1 MGWFFKKHY
10 IAVIAK
16 YDENTPL
23 KNEIVY
29 CGKTKNIIQAKTR
42 LMNHV
47 SARVPPR
54 LCYVHNGKNLE
65 GEEALKAI
73 GEAIIPSESFVT
85 AKQRDQYYEDFTYVQ
100 VSFYALDVHNSRTVY
115 ALCIVRIDDD

>member
-1 MGWFFKKHY
+1 MGWFFKKHF
-10 IAVIAK
+10 IPVIAK

-29 CGKTKNIIQAKTR
+29 CGETKTLRQAKTR
-42 LMNHV
+42 LMSHV
-47 SARVPPR
+47 SARVQHR
-54 LCYVHNGKNLE
+54 LCYEHNGKTLE

-100 VSFYALDVHNSRTVY
+100 VSFYTLDEHNLRTVY
-115 ALCIVRIDDD
+115 ALCIVRIDE